1 MISGSQADKKARTLV
16 VYYSQTGNTRAV
28 AERIRDLSGGDLV
41 ELVPVDPYP
50 DDYSATTQQAKRELQ
65 SGYKPPLQTKVENVG
80 AYDIICVGSP
90 NWWSTVAG
98 PVKTFLSD
106 YDLSGKTLAP
116 FITHD
121 TGQGIKSRGRTRD
134 ENPFRYRFDHASG
147 DPGRQRRRPGL
158 FFHGFRGLRPGV
170 QRRTRHTFLQT
181 SDDQAKK

>member
-116 FITHD
+116 FITHGGGGAGRSVAD
-121 TGQGIKSRGRTRD
+121 IKKWCPR
-134 ENPFRYRFDHASG
+134 ASVANALVVNG
-147 DPGRQRRRPGL
+147 YNTATSLADVAAW
-158 FFHGFRGLRPGV
+158 LRALDVIREG
-170 QRRTRHTFLQT
+170 
-181 SDDQAKK
+181 

>member
-1 MISGSQADKKARTLV
+1 MISESQAGKKARTLV

-28 AERIRDLSGGDLV
+28 AKHIRDLTNGDLV

-65 SGYKPPLQTKVENVG
+65 SGYKPPLQTKVENLA

-90 NWWSTVAG
+90 NWWNTVAG

-116 FITHD
+116 FITH
-121 TGQGIKSRGRTRD
+121 GGGGVGRSVADIEKWCPHSTVTKGL
-134 ENPFRYRFDHASG
+134 AVSG
-147 DPGRQRRRPGL
+147 YNAATSKADVAAWLNTLGL
-158 FFHGFRGLRPGV
+158 
-170 QRRTRHTFLQT
+170 LQ
-181 SDDQAKK
+181 AG